1 MSASILSVVWESLS
15 TDPQTHRLLSV
26 VSLGVWFQDAG
37 AAFLVEGL
45 PQSGV
50 TRVWM
55 KNTGISEPMQ
65 SRIHRCCVENAL
77 RRLAADDP
85 TLSALHWF
93 GTPTHD
99 TAAERRG
106 VAPGCCACLHPYS
119 HSTS

>member
-1 MSASILSVVWESLS
+1 MC
-15 TDPQTHRLLSV
+15 
-26 VSLGVWFQDAG
+26 LGVWFQDAG

-55 KNTGISEPMQ
+55 KNTGISEAMQ

-93 GTPTHD
+93 GTPTPQGGGAW
-99 TAAERRG
+99 TAAALGLVSILPFRAAAH
-106 VAPGCCACLHPYS
+106 VWACLGFY
-119 HSTS
+119 T

>member
-1 MSASILSVVWESLS
+1 MSDYTTDALWRNLPTVTATMETADIDLRAPAKTNKDVNERYSLPG
-15 TDPQTHRLLSV
+15 TPI
-26 VSLGVWFQDAG
+26 
-37 AAFLVEGL
+37 FLVEGL

-93 GTPTHD
+93 GTLARPQSGG
-99 TAAERRG
+99 A
-106 VAPGCCACLHPYS
+106 
-119 HSTS
+119 

>member
-1 MSASILSVVWESLS
+1 M
-15 TDPQTHRLLSV
+15 
-26 VSLGVWFQDAG
+26 WFQDAG

-106 VAPGCCACLHPYS
+106 MDCAAALVLVSILPFWAAAHVWACLGS
-119 HSTS
+119 CT

>member
-1 MSASILSVVWESLS
+1 M
-15 TDPQTHRLLSV
+15 
-26 VSLGVWFQDAG
+26 GVWFQDAG

-106 VAPGCCACLHPYS
+106 VAGLRLRLQLRLRWFLFPSC
-119 HSTS
+119 HSGLLRMLASLLAFD